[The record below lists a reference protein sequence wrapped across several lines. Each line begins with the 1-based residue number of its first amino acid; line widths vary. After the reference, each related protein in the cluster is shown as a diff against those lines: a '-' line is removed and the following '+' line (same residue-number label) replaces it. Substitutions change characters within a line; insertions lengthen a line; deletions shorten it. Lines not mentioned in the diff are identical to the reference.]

1 MPPAPFRRREQ
12 AECFPVAASLTTST
26 VHLRTADDLR
36 LVADLHE
43 GSDAGSSRA
52 FVLVHG
58 FTGSGHSSKISPLIP
73 SFTRHGAVLALDMRG
88 HGRSEGATTMGMDE
102 VLDVDAAVRAL
113 QDRGYTSITTVGFSL
128 GGAVVTRHAALA
140 PALHYSPEFA
150 PTATI
155 SVSAPAFWYY
165 RGTRPT
171 RLVHSLIFSK
181 AGRAGLRARGT
192 RVATEPWPEPAPLSP
207 EEAAAALA
215 DFPYLVVHG
224 DRDHYFPMEHADA
237 LWRASAANPR
247 AERWI
252 WSGFAHAESGMTV
265 ARADALASWAV
276 GQPAK

>member
-1 MPPAPFRRREQ
+1 MAT
-12 AECFPVAASLTTST
+12 PVHTL
-26 VHLRTADDLR
+26 HLRTADDLR
-36 LVADLHE
+36 IVADLHE
-43 GSDAGSSRA
+43 GEESRA

-58 FTGSGHSSKISPLIP
+58 FTGSGHSSKIAPLIP
-73 SFTRHGAVLALDMRG
+73 SFTRHGTVLALDMRG

-113 QDRGYTSITTVGFSL
+113 RERGFTSITTVGFSL

-140 PALHYSPEFA
+140 PALHIRPEYA

-192 RVATEPWPEPAPLSP
+192 RVASEPWPEPAPLSP
-207 EEAAAALA
+207 EQAAATLA
-215 DFPYLVVHG
+215 SPYLVVHG

-237 LWRASAANPR
+237 LWRASEANPL

-252 WSGFAHAESGMTV
+252 WPGFAHAESGMTV
-265 ARADALASWAV
+265 PRADALASWAV
-276 GQPAK
+276 RQPAK